1 MAALQASCTDDGEG
15 TWRFIDIARPTS
27 CSVLVLPC
35 LPTQLVEKIDA
46 VAKSRHM
53 TLEALVAECMEGI
66 DDPAL
71 RSSCHELVL
80 A

>member
-15 TWRFIDIARPTS
+15 IWRFIDIARPTS

-53 TLEALVAECMEGI
+53 TREALVAECMEEIG
-66 DDPAL
+66 DPAL